1 MQKIGWLRDW
11 AYVWNYVWNP
21 STCHCECDKMYKFG
35 EQLDIRNCACKKCVI
50 DNLVLTSEDKV
61 YKETAIKVI
70 HEKDHCLIHPIP
82 LVIVFLFLLVVISI
96 DCYYWDTQ
104 HWLKNNYISLHHY

>member
-11 AYVWNYVWNP
+11 GHVWNP
-21 STCHCECDKMYKFG
+21 ITCHCECYKAYKFG
-35 EQLDIRNCACKKCVI
+35 EHLDIRNCACKKCII
-50 DNLVLTSEDKV
+50 DNLVITCEDKV

-70 HEKDHCLIHPIP
+70 HETDHCLIHPIP
-82 LVIVFLFLLVVISI
+82 LVFLFLLPVISI
-96 DCYYWDTQ
+96 DCYYWDKQ